1 MAMITAEQ
9 VAAAYAALASGD
21 RERIREL
28 WAEDMRW
35 LVPGHNQLSGWK
47 SGLEEFLA
55 FMRRVGELTDNSFHM
70 DNLSTT
76 TNEEYSADVTRNQ
89 GQRAGAPEKRLDIIV
104 VHVLRWRDGKVVE
117 GRGAIMGDGTTQFDQ
132 FWSPV

>member
-89 GQRAGAPEKRLDIIV
+89 GQRAGTPEKRLDIIV